1 MVADGN
7 GWPDR
12 IANFMLSGSLVFL
25 ATVHEDWV
33 INQLLDGVNYIK
45 VKPDLSDL
53 VEKFEWAAKND

>member
-12 IANFMLSGSLVFL
+12 IANIMLSGSLLFL
-25 ATVHEDWV
+25 VTVLEEWL

-45 VKPDLSDL
+45 INLDI
-53 VEKFEWAAKND
+53 